1 MRKTKSA
8 IVVVGEYHFQKT
20 ALSRM
25 GEFCLKKM
33 STFCLDFFL
42 VLSKADAKT
51 KIKYEEQIKELRQ
64 NVEEAQQTL
73 TKIRDANENTW
84 EDLKQGAETIW
95 DMYKNSFK
103 KAKSEFKQGYREG
116 LEE

>member
-1 MRKTKSA
+1 MTTREAYLEK
-8 IVVVGEYHFQKT
+8 
-20 ALSRM
+20 
-25 GEFCLKKM
+25 LKAQ
-33 STFCLDFFL
+33 LDEWDKDL
-42 VLSKADAKT
+42 EGLDRETSKADAKT

-73 TKIRDANENTW
+73 TKIRDASENTW

-103 KAKSEFKQGYREG
+103 KAKYEFKRGYREG

>member
-1 MRKTKSA
+1 MTTREAYLEK
-8 IVVVGEYHFQKT
+8 
-20 ALSRM
+20 
-25 GEFCLKKM
+25 LKAQ
-33 STFCLDFFL
+33 LDEWNKDL
-42 VLSKADAKT
+42 DGLDRETSKADAKT

-73 TKIRDANENTW
+73 TKIRDASENTW

-103 KAKSEFKQGYREG
+103 KAKSEFKRGYREG

>member
-1 MRKTKSA
+1 M
-8 IVVVGEYHFQKT
+8 
-20 ALSRM
+20 
-25 GEFCLKKM
+25 
-33 STFCLDFFL
+33 
-42 VLSKADAKT
+42 
-51 KIKYEEQIKELRQ
+51 
-64 NVEEAQQTL
+64 EEAQQTL
-73 TKIRDANENTW
+73 TKIRDASDNTW